1 MLTRNSVNPDDGSEI
16 IELRRLLSERFPHA
30 RTWSSTA
37 PAKTHSFRP
46 TGLPPLDSLLQ
57 GGLGQG
63 AITEVASHG
72 SGAGGALLLRALL
85 RQTARTGHLMGLI
98 DGCDSFD
105 PAGLESPV
113 LSRLFWVRC
122 KTAEEA
128 FKAAD
133 ILLRDRNLSL
143 IVLDL
148 KMNPAAQL
156 RKISGA
162 TWYRLQRIARQSATA
177 FVALTPHPMIPSAE
191 TRLILESRFT
201 LDALPEEESRLLAE
215 LKFDLARSAAAEE
228 SQEAAG

>member
-1 MLTRNSVNPDDGSEI
+1 
-16 IELRRLLSERFPHA
+16 
-30 RTWSSTA
+30 
-37 PAKTHSFRP
+37 
-46 TGLPPLDSLLQ
+46 
-57 GGLGQG
+57 
-63 AITEVASHG
+63 
-72 SGAGGALLLRALL
+72 
-85 RQTARTGHLMGLI
+85 
-98 DGCDSFD
+98 
-105 PAGLESPV
+105 

-122 KTAEEA
+122 NTAEEA
-128 FKAAD
+128 LKATD

-177 FVALTPHPMIPSAE
+177 FVALTPHPMIASAE

-201 LDALPEEESRLLAE
+201 LDALPEDETQLLAE
-215 LKFDLARSAAAEE
+215 LKFELARSVAGEE

>member
-1 MLTRNSVNPDDGSEI
+1 MSSEDASGI
-16 IELRRLLSERFPHA
+16 IELRRLLSERFPYA
-30 RTWSSTA
+30 RTWSRIA
-37 PAKTHSFRP
+37 PAKTHLFWP
-46 TGLPPLDSLLQ
+46 TGLPRLDSLLQ
-57 GGLGQG
+57 GGLGKS

-72 SGAGGALLLRALL
+72 SGSGGALLLRALL
-85 RQTARTGHLMGLI
+85 RQTRHTGRLMGLI
-98 DGCDSFD
+98 DGGDSFD
-105 PAGLESPV
+105 PGGLDASV

-128 FKAAD
+128 LKAAD
-133 ILLRDRNLSL
+133 ILLRDRNLPL

-177 FVALTPHPMIPSAE
+177 FVALTPHPMIASAE

-201 LDALPEEESRLLAE
+201 LDALPEDETQLLAE
-215 LKFDLARSAAAEE
+215 LKFELARSVAGEE

>member
-1 MLTRNSVNPDDGSEI
+1 
-16 IELRRLLSERFPHA
+16 
-30 RTWSSTA
+30 
-37 PAKTHSFRP
+37 
-46 TGLPPLDSLLQ
+46 LDSLLQ
-57 GGLGQG
+57 GGLGRS
-63 AITEVASHG
+63 AITEVASPG
-72 SGAGGALLLRALL
+72 SGMGGALLLRALL
-85 RQTARTGHLMGLI
+85 RQCGHTGRLMGLI
-98 DGCDSFD
+98 DGSDSFD
-105 PAGLESPV
+105 PGGLEDSV

-128 FKAAD
+128 LKAAD

-156 RKISGA
+156 GKISGA

-177 FVALTPHPMIPSAE
+177 FVALTPQPMIASAE

-201 LDALPEEESRLLAE
+201 LDALTEDQTQLLAE
-215 LKFDLARSAAAEE
+215 LKFEMARSVAGEE

>member
-1 MLTRNSVNPDDGSEI
+1 MTSGDASEI
-16 IELRRLLSERFPHA
+16 IELRRIVSERFPHA
-30 RTWSSTA
+30 RTWSRNA
-37 PAKTHSFRP
+37 PAKTHSFWP
-46 TGLPPLDSLLQ
+46 TSLPSLDSLLQ
-57 GGLGQG
+57 GGLGLG
-63 AITEVASHG
+63 AITEVAGNG
-72 SGAGGALLLRALL
+72 SGTGGALLLRALL
-85 RQTARTGHLMGLI
+85 RQTAVTGRLMGLI

-105 PAGLESPV
+105 LDGLEPSV

-128 FKAAD
+128 LKAAD

-156 RKISGA
+156 RKISGT
-162 TWYRLQRIARQSATA
+162 TWYRLQRIAKQSGTA
-177 FVALTPHPMIPSAE
+177 FLALTPHPMIASAE

-201 LDALPEEESRLLAE
+201 LDSLPEDETRLLSE
-215 LKFDLARSAAAEE
+215 LKFELARSAAGEE